1 MKNEFFNNRK
11 QWLKNEIS
19 WQDKVYS
26 LKKSVKTTKGIME
39 YAMRGEGDVVMA
51 LHGMP
56 GGFDQGIMGF
66 SWVADAGF
74 RLLAPS
80 RPGYLGTPLSTGVTY
95 PEAADALVLML
106 DELHIDRVSVVSIS
120 GGGPPAYQF
129 AIRHPDRINAL
140 VAIDSIALQT
150 SMPADFNG
158 LSSALYLSNAG
169 QNLISYMAKKYPA
182 IVLKGLIKDNSL
194 LTDAEIKEQVDIAME
209 DPEQLRMMLRIVR
222 SMGNFSLRKAGA
234 ENDIK
239 QFTEMNDT
247 QFEKVL
253 CPTMVV
259 HGTHDNLLFYQAVQ
273 ARDEIKNSKSLW
285 VHKGSHFC
293 SWIHPEAKIVRKR
306 IIEFLKEMS

>member
-1 MKNEFFNNRK
+1 MENEFFSNRK
-11 QWLKNEIS
+11 KWIKNEIS

-26 LKKSVKTTKGIME
+26 LKNRVKTEKGIME
-39 YAMRGEGDVVMA
+39 YAMLGEGDVVMS

-66 SWVADAGF
+66 SWIAEVGF
-74 RLLAPS
+74 SLLAPS
-80 RPGYLGTPLSTGVTY
+80 RPGYLGTPLNTGITY
-95 PEAADALVLML
+95 PEAADALALML
-106 DELHIDRVSVVSIS
+106 DELHIDKVSMVSIS

-169 QNLISYMAKKYPA
+169 QNLIGYMAKKYPA
-182 IVLKGLIKDNSL
+182 FVLKGLIKDNSV
-194 LTDAEIKEQVDIAME
+194 LTNAEIKEQVDLAMQ
-209 DPEQLRMMLRIVR
+209 DPEQLKMMLRIVR

-239 QFTEMNDT
+239 QFTEMDDT

-259 HGTHDNLLFYQAVQ
+259 HGTHDNLLFYQAVL
-273 ARDEIKNSKSLW
+273 ARDEINNSRSLW

-293 SWIHPEAKIVRKR
+293 SWIHPEASHVQEQ
-306 IIEFLKEMS
+306 IIAFLKEMT